1 MNLFVVCYL
10 AICNTV
16 IYISPGVVM
25 VESIETPRCDYVRAD
40 VWDDEVEDRVSGELQ
55 SKYRVD
61 ETDIMSVELLAEGM

>member
-1 MNLFVVCYL
+1 
-10 AICNTV
+10 
-16 IYISPGVVM
+16 M

-61 ETDIMSVELLAEGM
+61 ETDITSVELLAKGM